1 MPIQE
6 TQETWV
12 WSLGWEDALEEEM
25 ATCSSILVWEVPQR
39 EEPGGLQ
46 SMGSQRAGWDLVTE
60 NTQANQARV
69 GFLAFSGKS
78 QNTEESWLA
87 VFSFWNKENK
97 NFQPD
102 LFRIVCVCAKS
113 LQSWLTLCDPMDCS
127 PPGSSLHRISQARIL
142 EWVATAPSTKSN
154 LRLLH
159 LRQLQVDSYVLYK
172 MLLLLPP
179 VPVKYKWPWSSGI

>member
-46 SMGSQRAGWDLVTE
+46 SMGSQRAGWDLVTK

-142 EWVATAPSTKSN
+142 EWVAMPSSRGSSPPKTKLASTA
-154 LRLLH
+154 
-159 LRQLQVDSYVLYK
+159 LQADSYSWAARETPVMILHY
-172 MLLLLPP
+172 MLIL
-179 VPVKYKWPWSSGI
+179 